1 MAPGWLDRVLVLAP
15 HVDDETIGCGALL
28 ASLGSRAVVRVF
40 GTSDYAP
47 LVGDPITQ
55 PQRLAEFAAAMDLLG
70 VEDYGVLYEGAERNL
85 AGIGR
90 TALVTR
96 LDALLAEVRPTAV
109 FTALPSHHQDHTEAF
124 QATLSALR
132 MRPSLYGLRAVLTYE
147 YPHADLFPGAH
158 PESGF
163 VYFDG
168 SAFVDQKRAA
178 LRAHASQLTPHPD
191 RWLDSVLV
199 LRWGEKR
206 GIEAGTAF
214 AEKFYLLRFCF

>member
-28 ASLGSRAVVRVF
+28 ASLGSRATVRVF

-47 LVGDPITQ
+47 IAGEPVTITQ
-55 PQRLAEFAAAMDLLG
+55 RSDELSAAMAELG
-70 VEDYGVLYEGAERNL
+70 VEDYGVLYDGAERDL

-90 TALVTR
+90 AALVSR
-96 LDALLAEVRPTAV
+96 LDDLLAEIRPTAV

-132 MRPSLYGLRAVLTYE
+132 MRPSLYGLRAVLAYE
-147 YPHADLFPGAH
+147 YPHADLYPGAH

-168 SAFVDQKRAA
+168 SAHVEAKRAA
-178 LRAHASQLTPHPD
+178 LMAHTSQLTPHPD
-191 RWLDSVLV
+191 RWLDADLV
-199 LRWGEKR
+199 MKWGEKR
-206 GIEAGTAF
+206 GIESGTAF